1 MSIRDEIVDVP
12 AMNIDG
18 LWYDVSVQLW
28 HDGTKYA
35 GRVWFSGA
43 GTGEGG
49 MPGRRLFYGAT
60 RDEVL
65 ERVRELTEQDMR
77 GQFRSAMVDRRRY
90 LPLRA
95 LTDEILHNIRLLNRV
110 AVEWR
115 TGMAAPE
122 PAEAEMRHIEERLH
136 ELVNGLRAVAGVEG
150 EPRA

>member
-1 MSIRDEIVDVP
+1 MSIRDEIVDFP

-60 RDEVL
+60 REEVL
-65 ERVRELTEQDMR
+65 DRVRELSEPELR
-77 GQFRSAMVDRRRY
+77 GQFRHAMEDRRRY
-90 LPLRA
+90 HPLRA
-95 LTDEILHNIRLLNRV
+95 MTDEILHNIRLLNQV

-115 TGMAAPE
+115 TGLVDVDPSE
-122 PAEAEMRHIEERLH
+122 REMHRIEDRLH
-136 ELVNGLRAVAGVEG
+136 ELVSGLRGVAGVEG
-150 EPRA
+150 D

>member
-1 MSIRDEIVDVP
+1 MSIRDEIVEFP

-18 LWYDVSVQLW
+18 QWYDVSVQLW

-35 GRVWFSGA
+35 GRVWFAGA

-60 RDEVL
+60 REEVL
-65 ERVRELTEQDMR
+65 QRVREMEPAELK
-77 GQFRSAMVDRRRY
+77 GQFRHAMEDRRRY

-95 LTDEILHNIRLLNRV
+95 VVDELLHNVRLLNQV

-115 TGMAAPE
+115 TGMTPPD
-122 PAEAEMRHIEERLH
+122 PAEQEMQRIEDRLH
-136 ELVNGLRAVAGVEG
+136 ELVNGLRSVAGLEG
-150 EPRA
+150 DRVA